1 MLYAPVVS
9 TTPFARVPSRRGAG
23 ATGFLAGALTRG
35 KTTLDEHE
43 QRDEI
48 DELTLLAARRRDH
61 AAFAAIVSHYDARL
75 RSLAFHLLR
84 DPDLTDDALQ
94 DAYVKAYKALPAFRE
109 ESALGTWL
117 YRITYTT
124 CLDHLRR
131 GGRVM
136 LTTDG
141 DLPVDDRVFDD
152 DPADAVGD
160 THAVVEILHH
170 LPPEQRATVLLVGVQ
185 GFEYAEAAD
194 ILEVPVGTVASRM
207 AAARTKLRKALEERR
222 TRASDS
228 GEDRGI

>member
-1 MLYAPVVS
+1 M
-9 TTPFARVPSRRGAG
+9 
-23 ATGFLAGALTRG
+23 
-35 KTTLDEHE
+35 TTLDERE

-61 AAFAAIVSHYDARL
+61 TAFAAIVTHYDARL

-84 DPDLTDDALQ
+84 DANLTDDALQ

-109 ESALGTWL
+109 QSALGTWL

-124 CLDHLRR
+124 CLDYLRR
-131 GGRVM
+131 SGRVT
-136 LTTDG
+136 LTIDG
-141 DLPVDDRVFDD
+141 DLPDDERVFDE

-160 THAVVEILHH
+160 THAVVEILHT

-207 AAARTKLRKALEERR
+207 AAARTKLRKALEQRKAR
-222 TRASDS
+222 TSDA
-228 GEDRGI
+228 GEDRGV

>member
-1 MLYAPVVS
+1 MYAPVVS
-9 TTPFARVPSRRGAG
+9 STPFARVPSPRGAG
-23 ATGFLAGALTRG
+23 ATGILAGALTRG
-35 KTTLDEHE
+35 KTKLDEHE

-61 AAFAAIVSHYDARL
+61 AAFAAIVAHYDSRL

-84 DPDLTDDALQ
+84 DANLTDDALQ

-131 GGRVM
+131 GGGRVT
-136 LTTDG
+136 LTIDG
-141 DLPVDDRVFDD
+141 ELPVDDRVFDD

-160 THAVVEILHH
+160 THAVVEILHT

-194 ILEVPVGTVASRM
+194 ILDVPVGTVASRM
-207 AAARTKLRKALEERR
+207 AAARTKLRKALEDRR
-222 TRASDS
+222 ARTTDS

>member
-1 MLYAPVVS
+1 VYAPVVS

-23 ATGFLAGALTRG
+23 ASGILADALRRG
-35 KTTLDEHE
+35 KTKLDERE

-61 AAFAAIVSHYDARL
+61 AAFAAIVTHYDARL

-84 DPDLTDDALQ
+84 DANLTDDALQ

-131 GGRVM
+131 TGLVT

-141 DLPVDDRVFDD
+141 ELPVDDRVFDD

-160 THAVVEILHH
+160 THAVVEILHT

-185 GFEYAEAAD
+185 GFEYAQAAD

-222 TRASDS
+222 ARMTDS
-228 GEDRGI
+228 GEDRGV

>member
-1 MLYAPVVS
+1 MYAPVVS
-9 TTPFARVPSRRGAG
+9 TAPFANVPSRRGAG
-23 ATGFLAGALTRG
+23 ATGNLAGAHARG

-61 AAFAAIVSHYDARL
+61 AAFAAIVAHYDARL

-84 DPDLTDDALQ
+84 DANQTDDALQ

-131 GGRVM
+131 GGRVT
-136 LTTDG
+136 LTADG
-141 DLPVDDRVFDD
+141 ELPDDERVFDD

-160 THAVVEILHH
+160 THAVVEILHT
-170 LPPEQRATVLLVGVQ
+170 LPPEQRATVLLVGVH

-222 TRASDS
+222 ARASDS